1 MEEISDIRPP
11 VFTDV
16 QKHPNQPSHGFRWER
31 YRSIRKASLMP
42 NLESTLFI
50 SSFGSVKFEENVL
63 APPEKAV
70 LRCRALIF
78 KRILKIENLFS

>member
-1 MEEISDIRPP
+1 MEEIADIRPP
-11 VFTDV
+11 VFIEV
-16 QKHPNQPSHGFRWER
+16 QKDRDQSFHGFRRER

-50 SSFGSVKFEENVL
+50 SSFGSVKFEETVL
-63 APPEKAV
+63 APPQNDV
-70 LRCRALIF
+70 LRSCPLIF